1 MSFYFLAIVGRQR
14 LHSYGCGF
22 AYSWRVEPILLVTA
36 ITMHNYGRVTPQQLA
51 DVIAAGESLTVEFKR
66 ATQGA
71 INDNAV
77 G

>member
-1 MSFYFLAIVGRQR
+1 
-14 LHSYGCGF
+14 
-22 AYSWRVEPILLVTA
+22 
-36 ITMHNYGRVTPQQLA
+36 MHNYGRVTPQQLA